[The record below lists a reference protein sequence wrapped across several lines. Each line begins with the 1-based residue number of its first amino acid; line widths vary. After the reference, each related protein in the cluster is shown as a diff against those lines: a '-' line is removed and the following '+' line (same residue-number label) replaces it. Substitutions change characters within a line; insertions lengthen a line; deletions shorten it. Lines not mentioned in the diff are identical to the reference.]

1 MKKKKWKFVYKK
13 IYNLAINKYY
23 PLFLFGKI

>member
-1 MKKKKWKFVYKK
+1 MKKKWKLVYKK

-23 PLFLFGKI
+23 PFFLFGKI